1 MKISGIKT
9 KEFQENVF
17 FYALFFIFAAVT
29 PFIAKPIAVLFD
41 GWKLTQ
47 WAEEGGLRGLFE
59 QVLTFIFWAI
69 EYLILWLILNKK
81 QAGDKENVSSLSPA
95 LAEAATADATDKA
108 AKKKAKKER
117 ALALN
122 KRIGFEKKSEL
133 LPIKNLAILTGIVAV
148 CILILSMQID
158 FQVKPFYDIG
168 EKVSTTGL
176 AVKGSII
183 LGNAIKCIW
192 PTLLLKTA
200 YKASSALMGSFT
212 TLSEKQSTLLTWLLT
227 GAALLVYGVY
237 DVLVT
242 ANPFA
247 WTYLLFY
254 VAFTFVYYF
263 AKQDDVKAC
272 WLIIL
277 IYLF

>member
-227 GAALLVYGVY
+227 GAAVLVYGVY